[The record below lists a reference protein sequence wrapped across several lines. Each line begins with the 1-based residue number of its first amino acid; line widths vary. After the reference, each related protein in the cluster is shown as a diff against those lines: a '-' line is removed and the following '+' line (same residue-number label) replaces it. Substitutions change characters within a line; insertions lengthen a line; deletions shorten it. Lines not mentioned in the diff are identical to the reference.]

1 MMCVYMY
8 VCMYIYVLYKYVYL
22 YIYTLIIY
30 IYIYIYIW
38 VYIYIYVCNIYMS
51 ICMSINGYKLNIS
64 VYISSD
70 NCVSNKNQSK
80 KSF

>member
-1 MMCVYMY
+1 MS
-8 VCMYIYVLYKYVYL
+8 
-22 YIYTLIIY
+22 IY
-30 IYIYIYIW
+30 IYIYIYI
-38 VYIYIYVCNIYMS
+38 CNIYMS

>member
-1 MMCVYMY
+1 
-8 VCMYIYVLYKYVYL
+8 MYIY
-22 YIYTLIIY
+22 I
-30 IYIYIYIW
+30 
-38 VYIYIYVCNIYMS
+38 CNIYMS

-80 KSF
+80 KSFKKNKKKNNCDIK

>member
-22 YIYTLIIY
+22 YEYIY
-30 IYIYIYIW
+30 IYIYIYTH
-38 VYIYIYVCNIYMS
+38 IYICNIYMS

>member
-1 MMCVYMY
+1 
-8 VCMYIYVLYKYVYL
+8 MYIYI
-22 YIYTLIIY
+22 YIHSYIY
-30 IYIYIYIW
+30 IYIYIYIY
-38 VYIYIYVCNIYMS
+38 VYEYIYIYICNIYMS

-70 NCVSNKNQSK
+70 NCVSNKNQST

>member
-1 MMCVYMY
+1 
-8 VCMYIYVLYKYVYL
+8 MYIY
-22 YIYTLIIY
+22 I
-30 IYIYIYIW
+30 
-38 VYIYIYVCNIYMS
+38 CNIYMS
-51 ICMSINGYKLNIS
+51 ICMSINGHKLYIS